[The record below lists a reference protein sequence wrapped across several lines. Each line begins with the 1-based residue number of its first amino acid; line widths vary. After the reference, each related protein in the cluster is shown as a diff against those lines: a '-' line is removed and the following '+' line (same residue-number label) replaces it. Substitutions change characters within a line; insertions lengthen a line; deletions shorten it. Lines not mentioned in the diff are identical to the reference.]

1 MKTFREYL
9 IEAEIKDFYT
19 ELNQIE
25 SFYYKESMGIINKY
39 PLVLPIHEAIIYPE
53 NIKINSSLDDGDS
66 LNKEF
71 KKLNVIF
78 HLENYSRN
86 NDLNAHYR
94 QTDDEIHVYYSL
106 KNSKLEIEAMIGHE
120 MIHREQHKKSNG
132 NYFER
137 AKKLTAE
144 LNALANKFNK
154 TQDINVY
161 KEYNAKKK
169 FKDFDDHY
177 EQMAYVYQIVKENPT
192 LTPNQLVKYFQTF
205 GFEINYRLKKYIG
218 MYYIIKDKL

>member
-9 IEAEIKDFYT
+9 IEAEIKDFYS

-53 NIKINSSLDDGDS
+53 NIKINSALDSEES
-66 LNKEF
+66 LNTEF
-71 KKLNVIF
+71 KKLKVVF
-78 HLENYSRN
+78 HLENYSKN
-86 NDLNAHYR
+86 NDLNAYYN
-94 QTDDEIHVYYSL
+94 QLKDEIHVYYSL

-120 MIHREQHKKSNG
+120 MIHREQNKKSNG

-144 LNALANKFNK
+144 LNKLADEFNK
-154 TQDINVY
+154 TQDINIY
-161 KEYNAKKK
+161 KEYNSRKK
-169 FKDFDDHY
+169 FRDFDDHY
-177 EQMAYVYQIVKENPT
+177 EQMAYVYQIVKENKN
-192 LTPNQLVKYFQTF
+192 LTPNQLVKYFQTL
-205 GFEINYRLKKYIG
+205 GFNIDYRLKKYIG
-218 MYYIIKDKL
+218 MYYLIKHIL

>member
-25 SFYYKESMGIINKY
+25 SFHYKESMGIINKY

-53 NIKINSSLDDGDS
+53 NIKINSALDSEES
-66 LNKEF
+66 LNTEF
-71 KKLNVIF
+71 KKLKVVF
-78 HLENYSRN
+78 HLENYSKN
-86 NDLNAHYR
+86 NDLNAYYN
-94 QTDDEIHVYYSL
+94 QLKDEIHVYYSL

-120 MIHREQHKKSNG
+120 MIHREQNKKSNG

-144 LNALANKFNK
+144 LNKLADEFN
-154 TQDINVY
+154 II
-161 KEYNAKKK
+161 YNA
-169 FKDFDDHY
+169 HL
-177 EQMAYVYQIVKENPT
+177 I
-192 LTPNQLVKYFQTF
+192 
-205 GFEINYRLKKYIG
+205 
-218 MYYIIKDKL
+218 